1 MREADGVKAYT
12 ASDPLD
18 VLPTVCAFI
27 AVMCENR
34 NRKKTETGTR
44 DSKTESNQIWKIQT
58 DPALIVMYR

>member
-44 DSKTESNQIWKIQT
+44 DSKTESNQI
-58 DPALIVMYR
+58 